1 MTGQPALSP
10 RRGLSALL
18 PQRDAYGMTDA
29 RFCREPPGH
38 TMTRRIPLCKRNG
51 IVFLRHVLY
60 LRERR
65 LRQQRQLVQ
74 DALPRHKAPAII
86 DFGVMG
92 IGSIR
97 IEQQD
102 KR

>member
-1 MTGQPALSP
+1 MTEP
-10 RRGLSALL
+10 RVCHSVGVSLLRRAIQRYGLCLVAE
-18 PQRDAYGMTDA
+18 
-29 RFCREPPGH
+29 REPPGH
-38 TMTRRIPLCKRNG
+38 SMTRRIPLCKRNG